1 MLGDGRALRWVT
13 HANTRAA
20 DSTVAVRVFRIGQ
33 ILLVVVLG
41 VVEVA
46 QGSYL
51 GGDLPLP
58 GCGERLLVYGPAAL
72 RLGSLVGISGEDR

>member
-13 HANTRAA
+13 HANTRASYA
-20 DSTVAVRVFRIGQ
+20 AVTIFIALK
-33 ILLVVVLG
+33 ILLVVALG

-51 GGDLPLP
+51 GGDLPAP
-58 GCGERLLVYGPAAL
+58 GGGERLLVRGFAAL
-72 RLGSLVGISGEDR
+72 RLGGLVGIGSEDR